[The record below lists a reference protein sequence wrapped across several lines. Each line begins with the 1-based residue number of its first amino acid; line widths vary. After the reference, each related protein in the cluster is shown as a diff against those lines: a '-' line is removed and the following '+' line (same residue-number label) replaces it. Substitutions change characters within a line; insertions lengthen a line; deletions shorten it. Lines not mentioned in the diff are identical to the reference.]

1 MTPSTGKR
9 VSQSVLGLFVVLGA
23 FVPGAWGQGDVQG
36 QWSTLPYL
44 TRTNAVH
51 AALLYNGKVLIIAGS
66 KSTAGTPSREA
77 ALWDPQAG
85 TVTTQPTTWYMF
97 CNGMVALSDGRVF
110 VAGGTIK
117 NNPFLGSKQSAIY
130 DPATNTFTNAQNMA
144 HGRWYPTVTM
154 LSDGGI
160 MTFSGLNETT
170 GATNNAVEFYTVG
183 SGWSTQ
189 YPASWTPPLYPRMH
203 LLPSGNIFYSGSTAT
218 SRLFNPSTKT
228 WTTVANTNLGSTR
241 TYGSSVL
248 LPLTPANN
256 YRPKVMIL
264 GGGIPSATT
273 TTEIIDLGA
282 SSPAWQWGRDMTQPR
297 VEMDAVLLPTGKVL
311 AIGGSATDEDATT
324 ASLNADLYDPET
336 NTFSSAG
343 ANSFARLYHT
353 VALLMPDATVWL
365 AGGNPQRGTYEQR
378 MEIYKPAYLFTR
390 DVNNNVVAATR
401 PTIASAPSG
410 INWNTQFAVSTPDA
424 ANISSAVLMRPGSST
439 HAFDMDARL
448 VGVTFTPGAGV
459 LTLTGPP
466 NSNIAPRG
474 YYMLFLINDQGVP
487 SVAKFVLLNGAGA
500 APPNPTGAS
509 PSTGSTSGGTSGT
522 ITGTGFAVGATVKF
536 GGTSA
541 TNVTVVNSTSIT
553 ATTPAHSAGAV
564 SVVVTNTDN
573 QSGTLSNG
581 YTYTSGSGGGGIALV
596 QSNSAPTTFQPSL
609 VTLAAAFNLAQS
621 AGNLNIVAAGWG
633 DKTSVV
639 SRVTDSRGN
648 TYSPAGVMTTGSGL
662 RQAIYYAKSI
672 AGGSNTVTVSFNR
685 AAVYPDVRI
694 LEYSGLDPSNPLDVT
709 AAGGGTGKGEG

>member
-154 LSDGGI
+154 LSDGRI

-228 WTTVANTNLGSTR
+228 WTSVANTNLGSTR

-248 LPLTPANN
+248 LPLIPANN

-264 GGGIPSATT
+264 GGGTPSATT

-311 AIGGSATDEDATT
+311 AIGGSANDEDATT

-353 VALLMPDATVWL
+353 VALLMPD
-365 AGGNPQRGTYEQR
+365 
-378 MEIYKPAYLFTR
+378 
-390 DVNNNVVAATR
+390 
-401 PTIASAPSG
+401 
-410 INWNTQFAVSTPDA
+410 
-424 ANISSAVLMRPGSST
+424 
-439 HAFDMDARL
+439 
-448 VGVTFTPGAGV
+448 
-459 LTLTGPP
+459 
-466 NSNIAPRG
+466 
-474 YYMLFLINDQGVP
+474 
-487 SVAKFVLLNGAGA
+487 
-500 APPNPTGAS
+500 
-509 PSTGSTSGGTSGT
+509 
-522 ITGTGFAVGATVKF
+522 
-536 GGTSA
+536 
-541 TNVTVVNSTSIT
+541 
-553 ATTPAHSAGAV
+553 
-564 SVVVTNTDN
+564 
-573 QSGTLSNG
+573 
-581 YTYTSGSGGGGIALV
+581 
-596 QSNSAPTTFQPSL
+596 
-609 VTLAAAFNLAQS
+609 
-621 AGNLNIVAAGWG
+621 
-633 DKTSVV
+633 
-639 SRVTDSRGN
+639 
-648 TYSPAGVMTTGSGL
+648 
-662 RQAIYYAKSI
+662 
-672 AGGSNTVTVSFNR
+672 
-685 AAVYPDVRI
+685 
-694 LEYSGLDPSNPLDVT
+694 
-709 AAGGGTGKGEG
+709 